1 MHINDLPEEILNN
14 ILLLATRANE
24 AEGVTFT
31 YAVQHEPIAWLR
43 NNESKAREKY
53 VRGPLPVELVRWDS
67 TSEIRHVCSAWH
79 EWAAAY
85 SFKEIYERRWQGS
98 EQWSSE
104 RWVDL
109 TMNRKRY
116 DLYENNPAFG
126 LVAVRR
132 DPFGSLK
139 HTDRLFAEVPA
150 VARHVRRLWLNDFHD
165 AASDRRMLSTVSSC
179 PELEILSVP
188 WTVLRRGT
196 AEDWIDLLNN
206 DTGTGTPL
214 KSLELKSLCLKALPA
229 KELEDDET
237 PNPLR
242 DPRVDFSALE
252 RLKIFGNTLHKPI
265 CDEDLH
271 LIARTATNL
280 KCLDFTNL
288 STITVEG
295 MLALVRASRDTLRVL
310 EHSPRS
316 DDGFYHPNPGH
327 IDEHICDFISH
338 LPQMRDLSFSTPHM
352 CAALFANHEVKW
364 TGECQVRTL
373 DVCGCSTDATPTRAH
388 LASIRATF
396 DAARALI
403 AAKAR
408 VRREL
413 NIEIF
418 YAGCIFEPGKGLVHG
433 DFAVAEVSSGG
444 QWPRA
449 KRVSTKGPYGST
461 GVYGR
466 KEGSWEAV
474 GEEEWVEG
482 VEKGWISLKA

>member
-1 MHINDLPEEILNN
+1 MHINELPEEILSD
-14 ILLLATRANE
+14 ILLLATKANE
-24 AEGVTFT
+24 ADGVSFT
-31 YAVQHEPIAWLR
+31 YAVQHEPLAQLR
-43 NNESKAREKY
+43 NEESKAREKY

-67 TSEIRHVCSAWH
+67 TFEIRHVCSAWH

-85 SFKEIYERRWQGS
+85 SFKDIYERRWQGS

-116 DLYENNPAFG
+116 DLYEKNPANG

-139 HTDRLFAEVPA
+139 HTDRLLGEVPA
-150 VARHVRRLWLNDFHD
+150 VAKHVRRLWLNDFHD

-206 DTGTGTPL
+206 NTGTGKAL
-214 KSLELKSLCLKALPA
+214 KSLELKSLCLKKTPA
-229 KELEDDET
+229 KELEEDET
-237 PNPLR
+237 PNPLL

-265 CDEDLH
+265 CDEDLK

-280 KCLDFTNL
+280 NCLDFTNL

-295 MLALVRASRDTLRVL
+295 MLALVRASRRTLRVL

-327 IDEHICDFISH
+327 INEHICDFISG
-338 LPQMRDLSFSTPHM
+338 LPEMRDLSFSTPHM
-352 CAALFANHEVKW
+352 CADLFANHDVKW

-373 DVCGCSTDATPTRAH
+373 DICGCPAEKSMSLQARIDKLRG
-388 LASIRATF
+388 TF
-396 DAARALI
+396 NAARELVR
-403 AAKAR
+403 AR
-408 VRREL
+408 DRVHEEL

-418 YAGCIFEPGKGLVHG
+418 FAGCIFEPAKHIVHG
-433 DFAVAEVSSGG
+433 DFAFAMIGSGG
-444 QWPRA
+444 QWPVER
-449 KRVSTKGPYGST
+449 KSSTKGPYGST
-461 GVYGR
+461 GVYDK
-466 KEGSWEAV
+466 KEGSWDAV
-474 GEEEWVEG
+474 SEEEFFYAVSRRWVA
-482 VEKGWISLKA
+482 L